1 MVAAW
6 DTERGQPPAFLGQF
20 SGTPTIK
27 AFLPEGKKNK
37 KKELLYNGARE
48 AKDMEKW
55 VTGMMPSF
63 VEKVQGDSA
72 FAKFQEK
79 AETYG
84 LPIILLFS
92 KSSSTKP
99 LIKALS
105 TEYRR
110 RVLIAEIRNVAKN
123 KAIIDEYKVKN
134 FPTLM
139 AFKKGGEQVIF
150 EKKPTFNRLNN
161 FFSDF
166 ALKKAVK
173 GKKKKPEPE
182 TKEEL

>member
-20 SGTPTIK
+20 SGTPSIK

-37 KKELLYNGARE
+37 KKELAYNGARE
-48 AKDMEKW
+48 VKDMEKW

-72 FAKFQEK
+72 FTKFKEK
-79 AETYG
+79 AATYG
-84 LPIILLFS
+84 LPVILLFS
-92 KSSSTKP
+92 KSTSTKP

-110 RVLIAEIRNVAKN
+110 RVLFAEIRNVAKN
-123 KAIIDEYKVKN
+123 KAIIDEYKVQK

-139 AFKKGGEQVIF
+139 AFKKEGGKRVIF

-161 FFSDF
+161 FVSDF
-166 ALKKAVK
+166 ALKKPVK
-173 GKKKKPEPE
+173 GKKKKPEP
-182 TKEEL
+182 KEEL